1 MAQVI
6 EIPAA
11 RDRSALEKA
20 AQLRD
25 AGELDNALV
34 IAEEFLLQD
43 ANDAQALV
51 LLAAILKDAKKLTI
65 AYQLAKR
72 GVDLRPDRAEPQAMF
87 GLCAQALWRMDEAAS
102 AYRKAIDRSSTK
114 EQKARYESN
123 LASVHLDMG
132 RFSQAE
138 EHLKRSLALIP
149 DDVSA
154 RHNYGLSLL
163 ARRNWK
169 EGWSYYSSSVGKIG
183 RVVFK
188 YRNPPEPTW
197 DGTPDQRI
205 VIFGEQG
212 LGDEIC
218 AASMFGDAIAHSKK
232 VIIDCDKRLEGL
244 FKRSFPQSSVY
255 GTRYAKAGE
264 GRWKEGKDDFDAS
277 IAGFELGQFFRNSAE
292 SFSGMPYLSTCPVR
306 THQWKDFCRR
316 QKKPT
321 IGIAWSGGTPAN
333 AGLYRR
339 LPLDQWKPIFEA
351 VDAHW
356 VSLQYKDAASEI
368 EGTPVIQYPWAT
380 LTKDYDDTAALVN
393 ACDLVIAMQT
403 SVAHLAGAIGTPC
416 WTLIPKTSQWRYGED
431 YTDVPWYRSMTL
443 YREKQGWGAVVK
455 QIAEDL
461 RARF

>member
-1 MAQVI
+1 MAQVY
-6 EIPAA
+6 EIPAS

-25 AGELDNALV
+25 AGELDKALV
-34 IAEEFLLQD
+34 IAEEFLLED
-43 ANDAQALV
+43 ANDAQAIV

-72 GVDLRPDRAEPQAMF
+72 GTDLRADRAEPWAMF

-102 AYRKAIDRSSTK
+102 AYRKAIDRSHSK

-123 LASVHLDMG
+123 LGSVHLDMG
-132 RFSQAE
+132 RFSEAE
-138 EHLKRSLALIP
+138 PHLKRSLEMIP
-149 DDVSA
+149 DDPSA
-154 RHNYGLSLL
+154 NHNYGLSLL

-169 EGWSYYSSSVGKIG
+169 EGWQYYSASVGKIG

-197 DGTPDQRI
+197 DGDPDKRI

-218 AASMFGDAIAHSKK
+218 SASMFADAIAHSKK

-244 FKRSFPQSSVY
+244 FRRSFPQASVY
-255 GTRYAKAGE
+255 GTRYAKPGE

-277 IAGFELGQFFRNSAE
+277 IAGFELGQFFRPTDE
-292 SFSGMPYLSTCPVR
+292 SFSGMPYLDTCPVR
-306 THQWKDFCRR
+306 THQWKDWGRR
-316 QKKPT
+316 QKKPM

-339 LPLDQWKPIFEA
+339 LPLADWKPIFEA
-351 VDAHW
+351 VEATW
-356 VSLQYKDAASEI
+356 VSLQYKDATSEI
-368 EGTPVIQYPWAT
+368 DGTPVQQFPWAT
-380 LTKDYDDTAALVN
+380 LTKDYDDTAALV
-393 ACDLVIAMQT
+393 ASCDLVIAMQT
-403 SVAHLAGAIGTPC
+403 SVAHLAGAIGIPC

-431 YTDVPWYRSMTL
+431 YTDVPWYRSMKL
-443 YREKQGWGAVVK
+443 YREKQGWKSVVA